1 MEFRGN
7 QTMARN
13 KNRKSQNRGALQSYR
28 LTLPAGTVLPSGLPA
43 ALAPTTPEES
53 PAAISVEYPRMC
65 RRLRDL
71 GLRFQ
76 FAYSQR
82 VAARIIGRST
92 RTLREWSRQG
102 KITCCRCLINDPYYT
117 VRSLERYLSQRER
130 GKA

>member
-1 MEFRGN
+1 
-7 QTMARN
+7 MATD
-13 KNRKSQNRGALQSYR
+13 KKHKPQGGGILQSYR
-28 LTLPAGTVLPSGLPA
+28 LTLPAGTVLPAGLPA
-43 ALAPTTPEES
+43 TLAELAPTTSEES

-76 FAYSQR
+76 LAYSQR

-102 KITCCRCLINDPYYT
+102 KIACYRCNSIASTPIPYYPA
-117 VRSLERYLSQRER
+117 RGLENYLSAREQR
-130 GKA
+130 KA